1 MECRFW
7 SVKRGVRSGECR
19 VWSVEWRVSSVKN
32 VKRGG
37 WSVESVKRGE
47 CEVWCVKCGAWS
59 GECEV

>member
-1 MECRFW
+1 MQILECEAW
-7 SVKRGVRSGECR
+7 SAQ
-19 VWSVEWRVSSVKN
+19 WRVPSVKN
-32 VKRGG
+32 VKGGG